1 MNYSLLNRI
10 SEPSTHAGLSAVLL
24 ALSFFLPQYAGIIQG
39 MAALFGFTA
48 VAIPEAGNKS

>member
-48 VAIPEAGNKS
+48 VAIPEAGNKV